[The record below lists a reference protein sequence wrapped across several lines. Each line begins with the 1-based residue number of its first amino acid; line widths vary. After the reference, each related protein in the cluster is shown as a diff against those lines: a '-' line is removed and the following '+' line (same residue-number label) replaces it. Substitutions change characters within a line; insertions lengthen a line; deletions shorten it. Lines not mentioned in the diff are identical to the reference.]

1 MRTVSMKE
9 FRGGG
14 MNNEYGGGGRMPKQL
29 LEYFKRKRRE
39 YAMGGAYR
47 EYQDSGKTLSPLQ
60 EILYDRMSA
69 LGSSELGKHQGERYL
84 DVELSKHLR
93 PEDRERVLSEMKE
106 SGLPRRIYGGE
117 RGYGSLMQDFET
129 GPYGQLGSQIYD
141 ADVARYEEAQR
152 MGQELPKYG
161 LNYGEGMAVSAM
173 QGDPSTDAFSMLT
186 KDITND
192 PRFAKLSEQE
202 QRDLYDLLGRQADR
216 FGAGEVDF
224 SKFSR

>member
-14 MNNEYGGGGRMPKQL
+14 MNNEYAGGGRMPKQL
-29 LEYFKRKRRE
+29 LEYFKRKNKE

-60 EILYDRMSA
+60 EILYDRMSS

-84 DVELSKHLR
+84 DVELSENLR
-93 PEDRERVLSEMKE
+93 PEDRERVLSELKE
-106 SGLPRRIYGGE
+106 SGLGRRIYGGE
-117 RGYGSLMQDFET
+117 SGYGSMMTEFET
-129 GPYGQLGSQIYD
+129 GPYGQLGSEIYD
-141 ADVARYEEAQR
+141 ADVARYEEAKR
-152 MGQELPKYG
+152 MGQQLPKYG
-161 LNYGEGMAVSAM
+161 LNYGEGMAVTAR

-186 KDITND
+186 KDIASD

-216 FGAGEVDF
+216 FSAGEVDF
-224 SKFSR
+224 STYRR